1 MSWNLFIKEKVKVA
15 KLNKNHKKIKN
26 WNDKKKCCFIWD
38 HSFSTQAKF
47 WEKLIFLPPDTRHT
61 YMCVSG
67 VWKC

>member
-38 HSFSTQAKF
+38 HSFSKQAKF
-47 WEKLIFLPPDTRHT
+47 SEKLTFLPP
-61 YMCVSG
+61 
-67 VWKC
+67 